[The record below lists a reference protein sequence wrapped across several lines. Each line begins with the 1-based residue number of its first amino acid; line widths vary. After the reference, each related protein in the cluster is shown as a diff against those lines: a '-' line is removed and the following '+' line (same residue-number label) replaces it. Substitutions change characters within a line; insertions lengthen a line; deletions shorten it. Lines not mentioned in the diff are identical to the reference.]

1 MLLMMYNVAQPRA
14 QRCGHNWPVLEACSH
29 VTGDIPR
36 EDHKLQTE
44 TRHIYQVL
52 NALWV
57 MGNS

>member
-36 EDHKLQTE
+36 EDHKLGHGTF
-44 TRHIYQVL
+44 TKF
-52 NALWV
+52 
-57 MGNS
+57 